1 MNYNTYKSY
10 KLADDPFQFINYLK
24 SLEEFYK
31 ALYQAKQY
39 REIVLSYLDSR
50 RLIDV

>member
-1 MNYNTYKSY
+1 MNYNTYKGY
-10 KLADDPFQFINYLK
+10 KLADNLFQFIDYLK

-31 ALYQAKQY
+31 TLYQAKQY
-39 REIVLSYLDSR
+39 REIVLPYLNSR